1 MESITE
7 LLNIDYPAL
16 FISVFT
22 ILIGLKA
29 VVSVSEWFINKLGL
43 ETKWMREKRE
53 ARELL
58 RNTSESLMELHK
70 RHEAD
75 CIQSDKHDEEIRA
88 DLSFFM
94 DEVKASITQTQKDMQ
109 CFAENRMRDREQSI
123 QIQKELNDA
132 IKKIADGEKNRDK
145 QIGALMYANMELLGA
160 EIDKR
165 YSRYLK
171 LDGIPETE
179 AGEFD
184 DIYKVYKALGGNHNR
199 DAKHDYVK
207 KHLTVIPVKIRLM
220 NSEEN

>member
-70 RHEAD
+70 RH
-75 CIQSDKHDEEIRA
+75 
-88 DLSFFM
+88 
-94 DEVKASITQTQKDMQ
+94 
-109 CFAENRMRDREQSI
+109 
-123 QIQKELNDA
+123 
-132 IKKIADGEKNRDK
+132 
-145 QIGALMYANMELLGA
+145 
-160 EIDKR
+160 
-165 YSRYLK
+165 
-171 LDGIPETE
+171 
-179 AGEFD
+179 
-184 DIYKVYKALGGNHNR
+184 
-199 DAKHDYVK
+199 
-207 KHLTVIPVKIRLM
+207 
-220 NSEEN
+220 